1 MAAKGGGAKKT
12 AFRNRKVFTAGNR
25 PVMFPADYN
34 PPGFAV
40 FGREEVRTLFRIRLN
55 RFSGFSFDAYLQICQ
70 SVHVVNVR
78 VKGGCIRREG
88 VFLLHVVEV
97 VRALQFAPNVGEIL
111 VMGCLDRFSRR

>member
-1 MAAKGGGAKKT
+1 MAAKGGGTKKT

-55 RFSGFSFDAYLQICQ
+55 WFSGFSFDAYLQICQ

-78 VKGGCIRREG
+78 VKGRCIRREG
-88 VFLLHVVEV
+88 VLLLHVVEV
-97 VRALQFAPNVGEIL
+97 VRTLQFAPNVGEIL